1 MEPLQPPW
9 YFQYFS
15 PCVPLRIIELS
26 LPGRASMEFNRNLT
40 VRANR
45 SGASAAD
52 RRQDRRYEIQLDL
65 NWKLIYRCRVL
76 ETGTGR
82 TIDLSNGG
90 IHYET
95 ERRLPAGLNVELS
108 IAWPAMVDD
117 LAPRQLVVSGKIV
130 RSDGGRTAIRKCQ
143 HEFLAAGLSAH

>member
-1 MEPLQPPW
+1 
-9 YFQYFS
+9 
-15 PCVPLRIIELS
+15 
-26 LPGRASMEFNRNLT
+26 LT
-40 VRANR
+40 
-45 SGASAAD
+45 ASAVD

-65 NWKLIYRCRVL
+65 CWKLIYRCRVL

-95 ERRLPAGLNVELS
+95 ERRLPPGLNVELS
-108 IAWPAMVDD
+108 IAWPAVLDD
-117 LAPRQLVVSGKIV
+117 MGPRQLVVSGKIV

-143 HEFLAAGLSAH
+143 HEFRSAGMGAF